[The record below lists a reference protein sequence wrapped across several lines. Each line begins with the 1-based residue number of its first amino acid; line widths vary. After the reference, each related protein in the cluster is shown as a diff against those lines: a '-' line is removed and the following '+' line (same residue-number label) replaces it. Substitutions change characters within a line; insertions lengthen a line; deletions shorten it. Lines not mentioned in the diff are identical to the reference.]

1 MNMIQILLF
10 GGTGR
15 TLRQAFQTKMD
26 SEGPIS
32 MMPPAKSWSLF
43 TNYEVDCLQVFLTR
57 VQLQSTVEGDGRW
70 GF

>member
-32 MMPPAKSWSLF
+32 MMPPIVLIFGNLRAKSWSLF
-43 TNYEVDCLQVFLTR
+43 TNYEVDCLQVF
-57 VQLQSTVEGDGRW
+57 
-70 GF
+70 